1 MQYSHIDSLS
11 LPEKVVLAV
20 YAYCGNI
27 IDCTSAMT
35 GLAVRYLC
43 DKDTADVDVQSV
55 AKSLYD
61 KRLLDMLTR
70 SGVFAKYVV
79 APVCELPVVAD
90 IYKNHKE
97 DWLGIIESVCEMPD
111 DGKNSSLTFR
121 NWWLEKM
128 KFVDTDS
135 VELYSLGIR
144 QREMLIS
151 VVDDAEWRP
160 VFNSLPSKHW
170 TDICKNTLDL
180 LYDKENFHW
189 ENVKPLIEFR
199 YDLEN
204 VGDEPE
210 LEIRDRFFLYRYL
223 ATGVDDFRYYGVNG
237 WGQLYD
243 AVRLLKRECYGEAV
257 VAFQKSLA
265 SFGGFLKE
273 RGVFDDYL
281 FNYLYVIALILDSPL
296 KNESRLHA
304 LLNKRTIAEDGL
316 YKISIIPLIKNK
328 VDGDDFIVNAKRFVA
343 DLYKSNDVR
352 LATYLC
358 QQFNVDISR
367 YTETD
372 YKPSNW
378 NFVENEKNPDSSI
391 VARMNKIKPWMYMLD
406 SIENVKIPKV
416 DNQEER
422 LIYVLEPNEMRVS
435 PFIQKRN
442 DKGEWDGSIK
452 RLWKGKSRDI
462 PECATDDDIRILK
475 TLPAGQVSFKNGDG
489 LLSFV
494 GCDHVYLMPKWGKQ
508 LRQVVV
514 KMEHPYLIV
523 DKEDDGLFHVYSN
536 LKLSDMDDQ
545 TSSFVRIIDD
555 THYGVIHVRDH
566 ERDIYKL
573 MLQMETIPSEAETR
587 LRQSLLRLD
596 GMTKI
601 YSNLIHDDDAFENAD
616 SRVVIRLFPNTNVGA
631 TWRVEMVII
640 PFAGSPYTTIPAE
653 GQSLSILDDGG
664 TLRLIKRNFESEKRH
679 LFAFER
685 FCQQNAIIYEDEDVS
700 DVASALLNLENVLD
714 IITWAKENEDKA
726 VVELME
732 GCKFNV
738 NEKLTPKNLQLET
751 LQTVR
756 GWIDMNGTLV
766 SSDTK
771 MELVDLMRKLQKG
784 IGKYIRVDGDNYVEV
799 SQSLRQL
806 ISRLRLYNDDL
817 NKPLVIPELAL
828 ASLDG
833 EFDDVLSESNVGLAS
848 IRERINSCQNADFAI
863 PSTLNGELKNYQI
876 EGYKWMM
883 RTLSWSGGVCLAD
896 DMGLGK
902 TIQTI
907 AVMLQK
913 RDDGP
918 ILVVAPT
925 SVVLNWQNELIKF
938 APSLNTKVLNQC
950 VHKTKTIE
958 EMSSGD
964 VLVASYGMMLT
975 QIANLEKKEW
985 GIIVLDEAH
994 AIKNYNT
1001 KAFKSA
1007 ILLNGKNRIVLT
1019 GTPIQNHFSEIWSLF
1034 HFSNPGLLG
1043 SQKSF
1048 SEKVKYN
1055 RERDE
1060 EWADD
1065 VAQEINLIVR
1075 PFILRRT
1082 KKEVLDELPGIEE
1095 VVLDVMLTKEEY
1107 AVYDSTR
1114 LAVKEAF
1121 QTEDKYALER
1131 DLSAV
1136 GPHKIAVFAMLT
1148 KLRELTC
1155 SPSLLVQG
1163 WKERSSKE
1171 IAFLDLLQ
1179 EIDLEE
1185 NRVLV
1190 FSQFTGFLERI
1201 KMLLQEEGI
1210 EYLYLDGATPMK
1222 ERAKLIDK
1230 FQAGKTPIFLISLK
1244 AGGVGLNLTAAN
1256 YVVHLDPWWNP
1267 AIEQQATDRAYRI
1280 GQDQK
1285 VTVFHF
1291 IAKGTIE
1298 EKMLELQRRKQTVSD
1313 VVLRGTDTSTLMTK
1327 EDVMDILEGRIIN
1340 S

>member
-11 LPEKVVLAV
+11 IPEKVVLAV

-111 DGKNSSLTFR
+111 DGRNTSLIFR

-128 KFVDTDS
+128 KLVDTDS

-144 QREMLIS
+144 QREMLLS

-160 VFNSLPSKHW
+160 VFISLPSKIW
-170 TDICKNTLDL
+170 NDFCKILLDGV
-180 LYDKENFHW
+180 YDREQFNW
-189 ENVKPLIEFR
+189 ENVRPIIEFR

-204 VGDEPE
+204 VGDDPE

-223 ATGVDDFRYYGVNG
+223 ATGVDDFKYYGVNG
-237 WGQLYD
+237 WGRLYD
-243 AVRLLKRECYGEAV
+243 AVKLLQRECYGESV
-257 VAFQKSLA
+257 VAFHKSLD
-265 SFGGFLKE
+265 SFGGFLNE
-273 RGVFDDYL
+273 RGVFDDYI
-281 FNYLYVIALILDSPL
+281 FNYLYVIAMVLDSPL
-296 KNESRLHA
+296 KNENKLRSF
-304 LLNKRTIAEDGL
+304 LNKRTVAENEL
-316 YKISIIPLIKNK
+316 FKISLIPLIKNK
-328 VDGDDFIVNAKRFVA
+328 VDGDDFTVNTKRFVP
-343 DLYKSNDVR
+343 DLYKSNDIR
-352 LATYLC
+352 LATALC
-358 QQFNVDISR
+358 LQFNVDMTKLSESSGWI
-367 YTETD
+367 
-372 YKPSNW
+372 
-378 NFVENEKNPDSSI
+378 FVENEMNPDLSI
-391 VARMNKIKPWMYMLD
+391 VSRLNKIKPWMYMLD
-406 SIENVKIPKV
+406 SLENVKIPKIV
-416 DNQEER
+416 EQDER

-435 PFIQKRN
+435 PFLQKRN
-442 DKGEWDGSIK
+442 EKGEWDGSIK
-452 RLWKGKSRDI
+452 RIWKGKSREI
-462 PECATDDDIRILK
+462 PECATDEDFRILK

-494 GCDHVYLMPKWGKQ
+494 GCEHIYLMPKWGKQ
-508 LRQVVV
+508 LRQVTV

-523 DKEDDGLFHVYSN
+523 DKEDDNIFHVYSN
-536 LKLSDMDDQ
+536 LKLSDLNEP
-545 TSSFVRIIDD
+545 TNAFVRTIDD
-555 THYGVIHVRDH
+555 THYGVIHLRDN
-566 ERDIYKL
+566 ERDVYKL
-573 MLQMETIPSEAETR
+573 MLQMETIPAEAESR
-587 LRQSLLRLD
+587 LRQSLQRLE
-596 GMTKI
+596 GVTKI
-601 YSNLIHDDDAFENAD
+601 YSQLIHADDAFEEAD
-616 SRVVIRLFPNTNVGA
+616 SRLVIRLYPNTNVGS
-631 TWRVEMVII
+631 TWRVEMVVI
-640 PFAGSPYTTIPAE
+640 PFAGSAYVSTPAD
-653 GQSLSILDDGG
+653 GQSLSILNDGEH
-664 TLRLIKRNFESEKRH
+664 LRLIKRNFTAEKRH

-685 FCQQNAIIYEDEDVS
+685 FCQSNAIIYEDEDVS

-714 IITWAKENEDKA
+714 IITWAKENDDKA

-756 GWIDMNGTLV
+756 GWIDMNGSLV

-771 MELVDLMRKLQKG
+771 MSLVELMRKLQKG

-828 ASLDG
+828 ASLDS
-833 EFDDVLSESNVGLAS
+833 EFDDVLSESNSVFAS

-876 EGYKWMM
+876 DGYKWMM

-918 ILVVAPT
+918 ILVVSPT
-925 SVVLNWQNELIKF
+925 SVVLNWQSELMKF
-938 APSLNTKVLNQC
+938 APSLQTIVLNQC
-950 VHKTKTIE
+950 VHKTKAIE
-958 EMSSGD
+958 KAEPGT

-1001 KAFKSA
+1001 KAFKSV
-1007 ILLNGKNRIVLT
+1007 IRLSGKNRIVLT

-1055 RERDE
+1055 RERDDD
-1060 EWADD
+1060 WADD
-1065 VAQEINLIVR
+1065 VAKEINSIVR

-1114 LAVKEAF
+1114 LAVRKAF
-1121 QTEDKYALER
+1121 QEDDKYSLDR

-1155 SPSLLVQG
+1155 SPALLVQG
-1163 WKERSSKE
+1163 WKDRSSKE

-1201 KMLLQEEGI
+1201 KILLQEEGI
-1210 EYLYLDGATPMK
+1210 EHLYLDGSTPMK

-1230 FQAGKTPIFLISLK
+1230 FQAGETPVFLVSLK

-1256 YVVHLDPWWNP
+1256 YVIHLDPWWNP

-1298 EKMLELQRRKQTVSD
+1298 EKMMELQRRKQTVSD
-1313 VVLRGTDTSTLMTK
+1313 VVLRGTDKSTLMTK
-1327 EDVMDILEGRIIN
+1327 EDVMDILEGRI
-1340 S
+1340 

>member
-11 LPEKVVLAV
+11 IPEKVVLAV

-43 DKDTADVDVQSV
+43 NNGTADVDVQSV

-79 APVCELPVVAD
+79 APHCELPVVAD

-111 DGKNSSLTFR
+111 DGRNTSLIFR

-144 QREMLIS
+144 QREMLLS

-160 VFNSLPSKHW
+160 VFISLPSKIW
-170 TDICKNTLDL
+170 NDFCKILLDGV
-180 LYDKENFHW
+180 YDREQFNW
-189 ENVKPLIEFR
+189 ENVRHIIEFR

-204 VGDEPE
+204 VGDDPE

-223 ATGVDDFRYYGVNG
+223 ATGVDDFKYYGING
-237 WGQLYD
+237 WGYLYD
-243 AVRLLKRECYGEAV
+243 AVKLLQRECYGESA

-265 SFGGFLKE
+265 TFGGFLKE
-273 RGVFDDYL
+273 RGVFDQYL

-296 KNESRLHA
+296 KNESKLHA
-304 LLNKRTIAEDGL
+304 LLNKRSIAEDGL

-328 VDGDDFIVNAKRFVA
+328 VDGDDFIVNTKRFVA
-343 DLYKSNDVR
+343 DLYKSNDIR
-352 LATYLC
+352 LATALC
-358 QQFNVDISR
+358 LQFNVDMTKLSESSGWI
-367 YTETD
+367 
-372 YKPSNW
+372 
-378 NFVENEKNPDSSI
+378 FVENEKNPDSSI
-391 VARMNKIKPWMYMLD
+391 VARLNKIKPWMYMLD
-406 SIENVKIPKV
+406 SLENVKIPKIV
-416 DNQEER
+416 EQDER
-422 LIYVLEPNEMRVS
+422 LIYVLEPNEMRVL
-435 PFIQKRN
+435 PFLQKRN
-442 DKGEWDGSIK
+442 EKGEWDGSIK
-452 RLWKGKSRDI
+452 RIWKGKSREI
-462 PECATDDDIRILK
+462 PECATDEDFRILK

-494 GCDHVYLMPKWGKQ
+494 GCEHIYLMPKWGKQ
-508 LRQVVV
+508 LRQVTVM
-514 KMEHPYLIV
+514 MEHPYLIV
-523 DKEDDGLFHVYSN
+523 DREEDNLFHVYSN
-536 LKLSDMDDQ
+536 LKLSDIDDQ

-555 THYGVIHVRDH
+555 THYGVIHLRDH

-587 LRQSLLRLD
+587 LRQSLQRLD

-601 YSNLIHDDDAFENAD
+601 YSTLIHADDAFEDAD
-616 SRVVIRLFPNTNVGA
+616 SRLVIRLYPNTNVGS
-631 TWRVEMVII
+631 TWRVEMVVI
-640 PFAGSPYTTIPAE
+640 PFAGSAYVSIPAD
-653 GQSLSILDDGG
+653 GQSLSILNDGEH
-664 TLRLIKRNFESEKRH
+664 LRLIKRNFTAEKRH

-685 FCQQNAIIYEDEDVS
+685 FCQSNAIIYEDEDVS

-714 IITWAKENEDKA
+714 IITWAKENDDKA

-738 NEKLTPKNLQLET
+738 NEKLTPRNLQLET

-756 GWIDMNGTLV
+756 GWIDMNGSLV

-771 MELVDLMRKLQKG
+771 MSLVELMRKLQKG

-817 NKPLVIPELAL
+817 DKPLAIPELAL
-828 ASLDG
+828 ASLDCD
-833 EFDDVLSESNVGLAS
+833 FDSILTESDSAFS
-848 IRERINSCQNADFAI
+848 TIRDRINSCQTADFAI

-876 EGYKWMM
+876 DGYKWMM

-913 RDDGP
+913 SDDGP

-925 SVVLNWQNELIKF
+925 SVVLNWQSELMKF
-938 APSLNTKVLNQC
+938 APSLNTKILNQC
-950 VHKTKTIE
+950 AQKTKTIE
-958 EMSSGD
+958 EISFGD

-1007 ILLNGKNRIVLT
+1007 VRLNGKNRIVLT

-1060 EWADD
+1060 DWADD
-1065 VAQEINLIVR
+1065 VAKEINSIVR

-1082 KKEVLDELPGIEE
+1082 KKDVLDELPGIEE

-1114 LAVKEAF
+1114 LAVRKAF
-1121 QTEDKYALER
+1121 QEDDKYSLDR

-1163 WKERSSKE
+1163 WKDRSSKE

-1201 KMLLQEEGI
+1201 KILLQEEGI
-1210 EYLYLDGATPMK
+1210 EHLYLDGSTPMK

-1230 FQAGKTPIFLISLK
+1230 FQAGETPVFLVSLK

-1256 YVVHLDPWWNP
+1256 YVIHLDPWWNP
-1267 AIEQQATDRAYRI
+1267 AIEQQATDRVYRI

-1298 EKMLELQRRKQTVSD
+1298 EKMMELQRRKQTVSD
-1313 VVLRGTDTSTLMTK
+1313 VVLRGTDKSTLMTK
-1327 EDVMDILEGRIIN
+1327 EDVMDILEGKI
-1340 S
+1340 